1 MALEGIQN
9 SGLAS
14 MMQKPAD
21 KSAGTGNGSV
31 DKDGFLKLLIAQL
44 KAQDPLSPADST
56 QFVQQLATFSQ
67 LEQSIAQTK
76 GLDTLSMQ
84 LTGIAANDAVGLIG
98 KEVTVHGKYIN
109 FDGANPTGFNANLTG
124 DAASTKVTIVD
135 GTGAPVR
142 TIDMG
147 ARAKGTVP
155 VPWDGRNDSGKLLP
169 PGNYTVQV
177 EATDASGATVEVNN
191 EVHGRVVGVSFEK
204 GYPEVILDSGA
215 RAPISD
221 LVAVRGSVSQASSP
235 LSSLGLSGVNAM
247 LQGLAAQTTTPKL

>member
-9 SGLAS
+9 SGIANML
-14 MMQKPAD
+14 QKPGE
-21 KSAGTGNGSV
+21 KAGAGNGSV

-56 QFVQQLATFSQ
+56 QVVAQHATFSQ

-84 LTGIAANDAVGLIG
+84 LTGIASNEAVSLIG
-98 KEVTVHGKYIN
+98 KDVTVHGKYIN

-124 DAASTKVTIVD
+124 DAASTTVTIVD
-135 GTGAPVR
+135 GSGARVR
-142 TIDMG
+142 TIELG
-147 ARAKGTVP
+147 AQSKGTVP
-155 VPWDGRNDSGKLLP
+155 VPWDGRNDNGKLVA

-177 EATDASGATVEVNN
+177 EATDAAGKPVDVTND
-191 EVHGRVVGVSFEK
+191 VHGRVVGVSFEK

-221 LVAVRGSVSQASSP
+221 LVAVKVGADRENAA
-235 LSSLGLSGVNAM
+235 LNSLGLSGVSAM
-247 LQGLAAQTTTPKL
+247 LQGLAAQSMLPKL